1 MLYAYG
7 MNSPPLSPPLPLLGQ
22 SAAWSQLS
30 GTVAAGRLP
39 HAYLF
44 AGPHGVGKKRT
55 AMALAQCLLCEVRP
69 ENELWACGTCPG
81 CRQVLARTHPDLL
94 SVGKPAG
101 KAALPIKLLIGE
113 NETRGKEGLCHDLSL
128 RPMAGGRRIAIIDD
142 AETMEATSANALLK
156 TLEEPPAHSVLI
168 LLAPSADALLPT
180 IRSRCQVVRFQPLAD
195 DIVAQLLLE
204 QGLTEDAR
212 EAGEVAALSH
222 GSLDLAAQLLEP
234 TIREHRQ
241 VLFDG
246 LAAQPFHG
254 PQLAKQLNTVIEAA
268 GTERSAKLQHAL
280 KLIQFG
286 VEFFR
291 QAMLQL
297 AQGAAPNQVV
307 IPQVA
312 RFSGRFRSA
321 TDEQIDMLGEMLE
334 RCMTA
339 EWQLEGNTSIP
350 LCIESLFN
358 DLSRIQRNATG

>member
-1 MLYAYG
+1 MLYSEG
-7 MNSPPLSPPLPLLGQ
+7 MDTPPIPLLGQ
-22 SAAWSQLS
+22 SSAWSQLR

-44 AGPHGVGKKRT
+44 AGPHGVGKRRT
-55 AMALAQCLLCEVRP
+55 AIALAQCLLCEVRP
-69 ENELWACGTCPG
+69 ENELWACGSCPG

-94 SVGKPAG
+94 TIGKPTG
-101 KAALPIKLLIGE
+101 KASLPIKLLIGE
-113 NETRGKEGLCHDLSL
+113 NESRGKEGLCHDLSL
-128 RPMAGGRRIAIIDD
+128 RPMAGGRRMAVIDD
-142 AETMEATSANALLK
+142 AETMDAPAANALLK
-156 TLEEPPAHSVLI
+156 TLEEPPPHSVLI
-168 LLAPSADALLPT
+168 LLAPSADSLLPT
-180 IRSRCQVVRFQPLAD
+180 IRSRCQIVRFKPLED
-195 DIVAQLLLE
+195 EIVAQLLLE
-204 QGLTEDAR
+204 QGLTEDAG
-212 EAGEVAALSH
+212 EAAEVAALSH
-222 GSLDLAAQLLEP
+222 GSLDLATQLLEP

-246 LAAQPFHG
+246 LSSHPFAA

-291 QAMLQL
+291 QSLLQL
-297 AQGAAPNQVV
+297 SRGSISGQAV

-312 RFSGRFRSA
+312 RFTGKFRNA
-321 TDEQIDMLGEMLE
+321 TDEQIDMLGELLE

-350 LCIESLFN
+350 LCIESLLN
-358 DLSRIQRNATG
+358 DLARIQRNAAT